1 MIWFGANDACILPSP
16 QHVPLARF
24 AANLKQMVQ
33 MVKSPKSLRYSPTTR
48 IILIS
53 PPPVNTFV
61 RRAALQAR
69 DPPIPLDRGFE
80 VTQAYAEAVRDV
92 AKEEDVAF
100 VDVWTAVWEATGKNE
115 QSLSKFLS
123 DGLHLNEAGYQ
134 VSGIHRDSTRLY
146 GAAAHLDCL

>member
-1 MIWFGANDACILPSP
+1 
-16 QHVPLARF
+16 
-24 AANLKQMVQ
+24 MVQ
-33 MVKSPKSLRYSPTTR
+33 MVKSPASPRYSPTTR

-69 DPPIPLDRGFE
+69 DPPIALDRGFK

-92 AKEEDVAF
+92 AKEEEVAF

-115 QSLSKFLS
+115 ELLSKFLS
-123 DGLHLNEAGYQ
+123 DGLHLNKEGYQ
-134 VSGIHRDSTRLY
+134 VSGIHRNSMRLY
-146 GAAAHLDCL
+146 GAAGHLDYL